1 MTVLGSGLLGAYL
14 IASGALAGVTTPSP
28 TPSIVSPSVSPSLP
42 AQAPD
47 PNSVTPG
54 LLGFLVVFLLAL
66 ATWLLMRNL
75 TARLRRLRFREEQR
89 QAAQD
94 AGEGPPTG

>member
-1 MTVLGSGLLGAYL
+1 MSAVAGLLAAYVGAF
-14 IASGALAGVTTPSP
+14 GALPGATTPSP
-28 TPSIVSPSVSPSLP
+28 TPSLSPSLP

-75 TARLRRLRFREEQR
+75 TARLRRMRFREEQR
-89 QAAQD
+89 QAAE
-94 AGEGPPTG
+94 GSGPPPPDGAPPAG